1 MGPDSLWIHS
11 ALKTP
16 EAGRLRMFVAIRFAG
31 LRGEVEWGLMTWQN
45 ASPAVQQPRNVNP
58 DRFRLVKY
66 FLWLIWFLLCACL
79 WLLGSAMRLGAPGTL
94 SR

>member
-1 MGPDSLWIHS
+1 
-11 ALKTP
+11 
-16 EAGRLRMFVAIRFAG
+16 
-31 LRGEVEWGLMTWQN
+31 MTWQN
-45 ASPAVQQPRNVNP
+45 ASPAVKQPRNVNP

-66 FLWLIWFLLCACL
+66 ILWLIWFLLCACL